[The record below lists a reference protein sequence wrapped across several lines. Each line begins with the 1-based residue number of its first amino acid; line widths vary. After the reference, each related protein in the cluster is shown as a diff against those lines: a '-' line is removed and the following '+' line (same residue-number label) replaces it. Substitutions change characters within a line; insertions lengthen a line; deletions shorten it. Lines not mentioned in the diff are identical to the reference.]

1 MTTMG
6 KKKEAESSAPKGNA
20 LAKDIVVGEWRA
32 TKRDLVRVMVREFKG
47 HTFVDIRRWYRDV
60 EGNLCPSAK
69 GISCRPGDMKPL
81 RKALRKA
88 DRRVNGR

>member
-1 MTTMG
+1 MTAKG
-6 KKKEAESSAPKGNA
+6 KKEEAESFPKENA
-20 LAKDIVVGEWRA
+20 LAKDIELGVWRA
-32 TKRDLVRVMVREFKG
+32 TKRDLVRVMLREYKG
-47 HTFVDIRRWYRDV
+47 QKFIDIRRWYLDV
-60 EGNLCPSAK
+60 EGNLCPSVK

>member
-6 KKKEAESSAPKGNA
+6 KKKEAESSVPKENA

-32 TKRDLVRVMVREFKG
+32 TKRDLVRVMVREYRGQKFI
-47 HTFVDIRRWYRDV
+47 DIRRWYRDV
-60 EGNLCPSAK
+60 EGNLRPSTK